1 MSQIYTDEVIPP
13 RAADSRG
20 QNKTNAED
28 AGSDWDFLE
37 LNGKAAAERSSTMQG
52 DGSITLKSSRDEAV
66 SRQRA
71 HFRGAPDTPPPKLS
85 QKTEP
90 DTGDRAFREVL
101 ARLKEAQ
108 QRAAAD
114 GAAAGGVFRAMG
126 MAATDYE
133 DVSGQR
139 QRFLAF
145 CPAYDMMTQGQLR
158 TYFAWRTDVR
168 RAMAAAQPV
177 PRPVS
182 SSYAVLYLMELV
194 NGIGMSGPEESY
206 QTAQHFWEA
215 YRRFDFTID
224 RLAMSWLQDLADY
237 WGLKGGHQPL
247 NDWTQLKVPNDQ
259 HLRAL
264 IDCQAAL
271 GDDLAVGGFLFT
283 LSDYAPEKNAFFKLT
298 GASQPSKQE
307 GMDEERLTK
316 VFRLAGA
323 AWRQWVQDVPRSQRL
338 KMLGCAAGAR
348 RRLFQNGLFDMTQA
362 PDRSVVTADGRTLIF
377 SDGLC
382 FEERIAE
389 SRTSRMM
396 FLAFLKQ
403 AENMLRRQTPGFK
416 PVKNLAD
423 PSVVQAFENAAAKEA
438 EARRRAANPARKI
451 DFTRL
456 GNIRTDAEVNR
467 DRLVLA
473 EEIAE
478 SAQHDDQAAYEE
490 PHPSEAVQCLLARQS
505 EMLDGSSAEDS
516 SALRRTDKK
525 TTAPAPAMPMPQP
538 QFEPESVP
546 LSGALNVPPAGEGL
560 TPELQGALAELLHHG
575 RTDCAGLSPAMFVD
589 RINELLF
596 DAVGDAVL
604 EMTPAGPA
612 VIEDYIDDVKRIIL

>member
-1 MSQIYTDEVIPP
+1 MSQIYVDEVIPP

-37 LNGKAAAERSSTMQG
+37 LNGKAAAEHSSTMQG

-66 SRQRA
+66 RRKGA
-71 HFRGAPDTPPPKLS
+71 HFRGAPDTPSPTLS

-126 MAATDYE
+126 MAAADYE
-133 DVSGQR
+133 DVSGLR

-158 TYFAWRTDVR
+158 TYFAWRTEVR
-168 RAMAAAQPV
+168 RAMATAQPV

-194 NGIGMSGPEESY
+194 NGIGAIGPEESY

-247 NDWTQLKVPNDQ
+247 NDWTQPKVPNDQ

-423 PSVVQAFENAAAKEA
+423 PSVVQAFETVAANEA

-505 EMLDGSSAEDS
+505 EMLDGSSAVDS

-525 TTAPAPAMPMPQP
+525 TTAPAPAMPQ
-538 QFEPESVP
+538 
-546 LSGALNVPPAGEGL
+546 SGALKVSPAGAGL
-560 TPELQGALAELLHHG
+560 TPELQSALTELLHHG

>member
-1 MSQIYTDEVIPP
+1 MSQIYADEVIPP

-66 SRQRA
+66 LRKGA
-71 HFRGAPDTPPPKLS
+71 HFRGAPDTPSPTLS

-108 QRAAAD
+108 HRAAAD

-126 MAATDYE
+126 MAAADYE

-194 NGIGMSGPEESY
+194 NGIGASGPEESY

-264 IDCQAAL
+264 IDCRAAL

-283 LSDYAPEKNAFFKLT
+283 LSDYAPEKNAFFKRT
-298 GASQPSKQE
+298 GASQASKQE
-307 GMDEERLTK
+307 GMDKERLTK
-316 VFRLAGA
+316 VFRLAGT

-423 PSVVQAFENAAAKEA
+423 PSVVEAFETVAANEA

-478 SAQHDDQAAYEE
+478 SVQHDDQAAYEE

-505 EMLDGSSAEDS
+505 EMLDGSSAVDS

-525 TTAPAPAMPMPQP
+525 TTAPAPAMPQP

-546 LSGALNVPPAGEGL
+546 LPGALNVPPAGEAL

-575 RTDCAGLSPAMFVD
+575 RTDCAGLSPAMCVD
-589 RINELLF
+589 GINELLF

-604 EMTPAGPA
+604 EMRPAGPA

>member
-1 MSQIYTDEVIPP
+1 MSQIYADEVIPP

-37 LNGKAAAERSSTMQG
+37 LNGKAASEHSSTMQG

-66 SRQRA
+66 LRKGA
-71 HFRGAPDTPPPKLS
+71 HFRGAPDTPSPTLS

-108 QRAAAD
+108 HRAAAD

-126 MAATDYE
+126 MAAADYE

-194 NGIGMSGPEESY
+194 NGIGASGPEESY

-224 RLAMSWLQDLADY
+224 RLALSWLQDLADY
-237 WGLKGGHQPL
+237 WGLNGGHLPRNIWSQP
-247 NDWTQLKVPNDQ
+247 KVPNDQ

-423 PSVVQAFENAAAKEA
+423 PSVVEAFETVAANEA

-505 EMLDGSSAEDS
+505 ERLDGSSAVDS
-516 SALRRTDKK
+516 S
-525 TTAPAPAMPMPQP
+525 
-538 QFEPESVP
+538 E
-546 LSGALNVPPAGEGL
+546 
-560 TPELQGALAELLHHG
+560 
-575 RTDCAGLSPAMFVD
+575 
-589 RINELLF
+589 
-596 DAVGDAVL
+596 
-604 EMTPAGPA
+604 
-612 VIEDYIDDVKRIIL
+612 

>member
-1 MSQIYTDEVIPP
+1 MSQIYADEVIPP

-37 LNGKAAAERSSTMQG
+37 LNGKAASEHSSTMQG

-66 SRQRA
+66 LRKWA
-71 HFRGAPDTPPPKLS
+71 HFRGAPDTPSPTLS

-108 QRAAAD
+108 HRAAAD

-126 MAATDYE
+126 MAAADYE

-194 NGIGMSGPEESY
+194 NGIGASGPEESY

-224 RLAMSWLQDLADY
+224 RLALSWLQDLADY
-237 WGLKGGHQPL
+237 WGLNGGHLPRNIWSQP
-247 NDWTQLKVPNDQ
+247 KVPNDQ

-423 PSVVQAFENAAAKEA
+423 PSVVEAFETVAANEA

-505 EMLDGSSAEDS
+505 EMLDGSSAVDS

-525 TTAPAPAMPMPQP
+525 TTAPAPAMPQP

-546 LSGALNVPPAGEGL
+546 QSGALKVSPAGAGL
-560 TPELQGALAELLHHG
+560 TPELQSALTELLHHG

-604 EMTPAGPA
+604 EMRPAGPA

>member
-1 MSQIYTDEVIPP
+1 MSQIYADEVIPP
-13 RAADSRG
+13 RAAHSRG

-37 LNGKAAAERSSTMQG
+37 LNGKAADERSGTMHG
-52 DGSITLKSSRDEAV
+52 DGSITLQSRRDEAV
-66 SRQRA
+66 GRQRA
-71 HFRGAPDTPPPKLS
+71 HFREAPDTPSPTLS

-90 DTGDRAFREVL
+90 DTGDWAFREVL

-126 MAATDYE
+126 MAAADYE
-133 DVSGQR
+133 DVSGLR

-158 TYFAWRTDVR
+158 TYFAWRTEVR

-194 NGIGMSGPEESY
+194 NGIGTSGPEASC

-224 RLAMSWLQDLADY
+224 RLALSWLQDLADY

-247 NDWTQLKVPNDQ
+247 NDWTQPKVPNDQ

-298 GASQPSKQE
+298 GVSQPSKQE

-316 VFRLAGA
+316 VFRLAGT

-403 AENMLRRQTPGFK
+403 AENMIRRQTPGFK

-423 PSVVQAFENAAAKEA
+423 PSVVEAFETVAAKEA

-456 GNIRTDAEVNR
+456 RDIRTDAEVNR

-505 EMLDGSSAEDS
+505 EMLDGSLAEDS

-525 TTAPAPAMPMPQP
+525 TPAPAMPVPP
-538 QFEPESVP
+538 PPRCEPESVP
-546 LSGALNVPPAGEGL
+546 LSGALNVPPAGECL
-560 TPELQGALAELLHHG
+560 TPELQKALAELLHHG

-604 EMTPAGPA
+604 EMRPAGPA

>member
-1 MSQIYTDEVIPP
+1 M
-13 RAADSRG
+13 
-20 QNKTNAED
+20 
-28 AGSDWDFLE
+28 
-37 LNGKAAAERSSTMQG
+37 
-52 DGSITLKSSRDEAV
+52 
-66 SRQRA
+66 
-71 HFRGAPDTPPPKLS
+71 
-85 QKTEP
+85 
-90 DTGDRAFREVL
+90 
-101 ARLKEAQ
+101 
-108 QRAAAD
+108 
-114 GAAAGGVFRAMG
+114 
-126 MAATDYE
+126 
-133 DVSGQR
+133 
-139 QRFLAF
+139 
-145 CPAYDMMTQGQLR
+145 
-158 TYFAWRTDVR
+158 
-168 RAMAAAQPV
+168 
-177 PRPVS
+177 
-182 SSYAVLYLMELV
+182 
-194 NGIGMSGPEESY
+194 
-206 QTAQHFWEA
+206 
-215 YRRFDFTID
+215 
-224 RLAMSWLQDLADY
+224 
-237 WGLKGGHQPL
+237 
-247 NDWTQLKVPNDQ
+247 PNDQ

-264 IDCQAAL
+264 IDCRAAL
-271 GDDLAVGGFLFT
+271 GDDLAVGGLLFT

-298 GASQPSKQE
+298 RASQASKQE
-307 GMDEERLTK
+307 DMDEERLTK

-396 FLAFLKQ
+396 FLAFLKE

-416 PVKNLAD
+416 PVKNSAD
-423 PSVVQAFENAAAKEA
+423 PSVMQAFETVAAKEA

-456 GNIRTDAEVNR
+456 RDIRTDAEVNR

-478 SAQHDDQAAYEE
+478 SAQHDNQAAYEE
-490 PHPSEAVQCLLARQS
+490 PHPTQAVQCLSARQS
-505 EMLDGSSAEDS
+505 EMHDGSLAEDLS
-516 SALRRTDKK
+516 PLRRTDNK
-525 TTAPAPAMPMPQP
+525 TAPEPAMQAPPP
-538 QFEPESVP
+538 RFEPESVP
-546 LSGALNVPPAGEGL
+546 LSGALNVPPAGECL
-560 TPELQGALAELLHHG
+560 TPELQKALAELLHHG

>member
-1 MSQIYTDEVIPP
+1 MSEIYADEVIPP

-37 LNGKAAAERSSTMQG
+37 LNGKAAAERSSAVHG
-52 DGSITLKSSRDEAV
+52 DGSITLKSSREEAFR
-66 SRQRA
+66 RQRA
-71 HFRGAPDTPPPKLS
+71 HFREAPDTPSPTFS
-85 QKTEP
+85 QKKEP
-90 DTGDRAFREVL
+90 AAGDRAFREVL
-101 ARLKEAQ
+101 GRLKEAQ

-126 MAATDYE
+126 MAVADYE

-194 NGIGMSGPEESY
+194 NGIGTSGPEESY
-206 QTAQHFWEA
+206 QTAQNFWEA

-237 WGLKGGHQPL
+237 WGLNGGHLPQ
-247 NDWTQLKVPNDQ
+247 NIWTQPKVPNDQ

-264 IDCQAAL
+264 IDCRAAL
-271 GDDLAVGGFLFT
+271 GDDFAVGGLLFT

-298 GASQPSKQE
+298 RASQASKQE
-307 GMDEERLTK
+307 DMDEERLTK

-362 PDRSVVTADGRTLIF
+362 PDRLVVTADGRTLIF

-396 FLAFLKQ
+396 FLAFLKE

-416 PVKNLAD
+416 PVKNSAN
-423 PSVVQAFENAAAKEA
+423 PSVMQAFETVAAKEA

-456 GNIRTDAEVNR
+456 QDIRTDAEVNR

-478 SAQHDDQAAYEE
+478 SAQHDDRSAYEE
-490 PHPSEAVQCLLARQS
+490 PHPTQAVQCLFARQS
-505 EMLDGSSAEDS
+505 EMHDGSLAEDLS
-516 SALRRTDKK
+516 PLRRTDNK
-525 TTAPAPAMPMPQP
+525 TAPEPAMQAPPP
-538 QFEPESVP
+538 RFEPESVP
-546 LSGALNVPPAGEGL
+546 LSGALNVPPAGECL
-560 TPELQGALAELLHHG
+560 TPELQKALAELLHHG

>member
-1 MSQIYTDEVIPP
+1 MSEIYADEVIPP

-37 LNGKAAAERSSTMQG
+37 LNGKAAAERSSAVHG
-52 DGSITLKSSRDEAV
+52 DGSITLKSSREEAFR
-66 SRQRA
+66 RQRA
-71 HFRGAPDTPPPKLS
+71 HFREAPDTPSPTFS
-85 QKTEP
+85 QKKEP
-90 DTGDRAFREVL
+90 AAGDRAFREVL
-101 ARLKEAQ
+101 GRLKEAQ

-126 MAATDYE
+126 MAVADYE

-194 NGIGMSGPEESY
+194 NGIGTSGPEESY
-206 QTAQHFWEA
+206 QTAQNFWEA
-215 YRRFDFTID
+215 YRRIDFTID

-237 WGLKGGHQPL
+237 WGLNGGHLPQ
-247 NDWTQLKVPNDQ
+247 NIWTQPKVPNDQ

-264 IDCQAAL
+264 IDCRAAL
-271 GDDLAVGGFLFT
+271 GDDLAVGGLLFT

-298 GASQPSKQE
+298 RASQASKQE
-307 GMDEERLTK
+307 DMDEERLTK

-362 PDRSVVTADGRTLIF
+362 PDRLVVTADGRTLIF

-396 FLAFLKQ
+396 FLAFLKE

-416 PVKNLAD
+416 PVKNSAN
-423 PSVVQAFENAAAKEA
+423 PSVMQAFETVAAKEA

-456 GNIRTDAEVNR
+456 QDIRTDAEVNR

-478 SAQHDDQAAYEE
+478 SAQHDDRSAYEE
-490 PHPSEAVQCLLARQS
+490 PHPTQAVQCLFARQS
-505 EMLDGSSAEDS
+505 EMHDGSLAEDLS
-516 SALRRTDKK
+516 PLRRTDNK
-525 TTAPAPAMPMPQP
+525 TAPEPAMQAPPP
-538 QFEPESVP
+538 RFEPESVP
-546 LSGALNVPPAGEGL
+546 LSGALNVPPAGECL
-560 TPELQGALAELLHHG
+560 TPELQKALAELLHHG

>member
-1 MSQIYTDEVIPP
+1 MSEIYADEVIPP
-13 RAADSRG
+13 RAAYCRG
-20 QNKTNAED
+20 HNKTNAED

-66 SRQRA
+66 RRKGA
-71 HFRGAPDTPPPKLS
+71 HFRGAPDTPSPTFS

-101 ARLKEAQ
+101 ARLKKAQ
-108 QRAAAD
+108 HRAAAD

-126 MAATDYE
+126 MAAADYE
-133 DVSGQR
+133 DVSGLR

-194 NGIGMSGPEESY
+194 NGIGTSGPEESC
-206 QTAQHFWEA
+206 QTAQLFWEA

-224 RLAMSWLQDLADY
+224 RLALSWLQDLVDY
-237 WGLKGGHQPL
+237 WGLNGGHLSQTDWPQP
-247 NDWTQLKVPNDQ
+247 KVPNDQ

-264 IDCQAAL
+264 IDCRAAL
-271 GDDLAVGGFLFT
+271 GDDLAVGGLLFT
-283 LSDYAPEKNAFFKLT
+283 LSDYAPEKNAFFKRT

-307 GMDEERLTK
+307 GMDEGRLTK
-316 VFRLAGA
+316 VMRLAGA

-403 AENMLRRQTPGFK
+403 AENMLRLQTPGFK

-423 PSVVQAFENAAAKEA
+423 PSVVEAFETVAAKEA
-438 EARRRAANPARKI
+438 EARRRASNPARKI

-456 GNIRTDAEVNR
+456 RDIRTDAEVNR

-490 PHPSEAVQCLLARQS
+490 PHPTQAVQCLSARQS
-505 EMLDGSSAEDS
+505 GVRDGSAAEDS

-525 TTAPAPAMPMPQP
+525 TTAPAPAMPPP

-546 LSGALNVPPAGEGL
+546 LSGALNVPPAGECL
-560 TPELQGALAELLHHG
+560 TPELQGALAELLKHG
-575 RTDCAGLSPAMFVD
+575 RTGCAGLSPAMFVD

>member
-1 MSQIYTDEVIPP
+1 MSQIYADEVIPP

-37 LNGKAAAERSSTMQG
+37 LNGKAASEHSSTMQG

-66 SRQRA
+66 LRKGA
-71 HFRGAPDTPPPKLS
+71 HFRGAPDTPSPTLS

-108 QRAAAD
+108 HRAAAD

-126 MAATDYE
+126 MAAADYE
-133 DVSGQR
+133 EVSGQR

-194 NGIGMSGPEESY
+194 NGIGASGPEESY

-224 RLAMSWLQDLADY
+224 RLALSWLQDLADY

-264 IDCQAAL
+264 IDCRAAL

-298 GASQPSKQE
+298 GASQLSKQE

-316 VFRLAGA
+316 VMRLAGA

-423 PSVVQAFENAAAKEA
+423 PSVVEAFETVAAKEA

-456 GNIRTDAEVNR
+456 RDIRTDAEVNR

-478 SAQHDDQAAYEE
+478 SAQHDDRSAYEE
-490 PHPSEAVQCLLARQS
+490 PHPSEIIQCLSARQS
-505 EMLDGSSAEDS
+505 GVHDGSAAEDS

-525 TTAPAPAMPMPQP
+525 TTAPAPAMPQP
-538 QFEPESVP
+538 QFEPESVLLP
-546 LSGALNVPPAGEGL
+546 GALNVPPAGEAL

-612 VIEDYIDDVKRIIL
+612 VIEDYIDDAKRIIL

>member
-1 MSQIYTDEVIPP
+1 MSQIYADEVIPP

-37 LNGKAAAERSSTMQG
+37 LNGKAASEHSSTMQG

-66 SRQRA
+66 LRKGA
-71 HFRGAPDTPPPKLS
+71 HFRGAPDTPSPTLS

-108 QRAAAD
+108 HRAAAD

-126 MAATDYE
+126 MAAADYE

-194 NGIGMSGPEESY
+194 NGIGASGPEESY

-224 RLAMSWLQDLADY
+224 RLALSWLQDLADY

-264 IDCQAAL
+264 IDCRAAL

-298 GASQPSKQE
+298 GASQLSKQE

-316 VFRLAGA
+316 VMRLAGA

-423 PSVVQAFENAAAKEA
+423 PSVVEAFETVAAKEA

-456 GNIRTDAEVNR
+456 RDIRTDAEVNR

-478 SAQHDDQAAYEE
+478 SAQHDDRSAYEE
-490 PHPSEAVQCLLARQS
+490 PHPSEIIQCLSARQS
-505 EMLDGSSAEDS
+505 GVHDGSAAEDS
-516 SALRRTDKK
+516 SALRRTDKQ
-525 TTAPAPAMPMPQP
+525 TTAPAPAMPQP

-546 LSGALNVPPAGEGL
+546 LPGALNVPPAGEAL

-604 EMTPAGPA
+604 EMRPAGPA
-612 VIEDYIDDVKRIIL
+612 VIEDYIDDAKRIIL

>member
-1 MSQIYTDEVIPP
+1 MSEIYADEVIPP

-37 LNGKAAAERSSTMQG
+37 LNGKAAAERSSAVHG
-52 DGSITLKSSRDEAV
+52 DGSITLKSSREEAFR
-66 SRQRA
+66 RQRA
-71 HFRGAPDTPPPKLS
+71 HFREAPDTPSPTFS
-85 QKTEP
+85 QKKEP
-90 DTGDRAFREVL
+90 AAGDRAFREVL
-101 ARLKEAQ
+101 GRLKEAQ

-126 MAATDYE
+126 MAVADYE

-168 RAMAAAQPV
+168 WAMAAAQPV

-194 NGIGMSGPEESY
+194 NGIGTSGPEESY
-206 QTAQHFWEA
+206 QTAQNFWEA

-237 WGLKGGHQPL
+237 WGLNGGHLPQ
-247 NDWTQLKVPNDQ
+247 NIWTQPKVPNDQ

-264 IDCQAAL
+264 IDCRAAL
-271 GDDLAVGGFLFT
+271 GDDLAVGGLLFT

-298 GASQPSKQE
+298 RASQASKQE
-307 GMDEERLTK
+307 DMDEERLTK

-362 PDRSVVTADGRTLIF
+362 PDRLVVTADGRTLIF

-396 FLAFLKQ
+396 FLAFLKE

-416 PVKNLAD
+416 PVKNSAN
-423 PSVVQAFENAAAKEA
+423 PSVMQAFETVAAKEA

-456 GNIRTDAEVNR
+456 QDIRTDAEVNR

-478 SAQHDDQAAYEE
+478 SAQHDDRSAYEE
-490 PHPSEAVQCLLARQS
+490 PHPTQAVQCLFARQS
-505 EMLDGSSAEDS
+505 EMHDGSLAEDLS
-516 SALRRTDKK
+516 PLRRTDNK
-525 TTAPAPAMPMPQP
+525 TAPEPAMQAPPP
-538 QFEPESVP
+538 RFEPESVP
-546 LSGALNVPPAGEGL
+546 LSGALNVPPAGECL
-560 TPELQGALAELLHHG
+560 TPELQKALAELLHHG

>member
-1 MSQIYTDEVIPP
+1 MSEIYADEVIPP

-37 LNGKAAAERSSTMQG
+37 LNGKAAAERSSAVHG
-52 DGSITLKSSRDEAV
+52 DGSITLKSSREEAFR
-66 SRQRA
+66 RQRA
-71 HFRGAPDTPPPKLS
+71 HFREAPDTPSPTFS
-85 QKTEP
+85 QKKEP
-90 DTGDRAFREVL
+90 AAGDRAFREVL
-101 ARLKEAQ
+101 GRLKEAQ

-126 MAATDYE
+126 MAVADYE

-194 NGIGMSGPEESY
+194 NGIGTSGPEESY
-206 QTAQHFWEA
+206 QTAQNFWEA

-237 WGLKGGHQPL
+237 WGLNGGHLPQ
-247 NDWTQLKVPNDQ
+247 NIWTQPKVPNDQ

-264 IDCQAAL
+264 IDCRAAL
-271 GDDLAVGGFLFT
+271 GDDLAVGGLLFT

-298 GASQPSKQE
+298 RASQASKQE
-307 GMDEERLTK
+307 DMDEERLTK

-362 PDRSVVTADGRTLIF
+362 PDRLVVTADGRTLIF

-396 FLAFLKQ
+396 FLAFLKE
-403 AENMLRRQTPGFK
+403 AENMLRRQTLGFK
-416 PVKNLAD
+416 PVKNSAN
-423 PSVVQAFENAAAKEA
+423 PSVMQAFETVAAKEA

-456 GNIRTDAEVNR
+456 QDIRTDAEVNR

-478 SAQHDDQAAYEE
+478 SAQHDDRSAYEE
-490 PHPSEAVQCLLARQS
+490 PHPTQAVQCLFARQS
-505 EMLDGSSAEDS
+505 EMHDGSLAEDLS
-516 SALRRTDKK
+516 PLRRTDNK
-525 TTAPAPAMPMPQP
+525 TAPEPAMQAPPP
-538 QFEPESVP
+538 RFEPESVP
-546 LSGALNVPPAGEGL
+546 LSGALNVPPAGECL
-560 TPELQGALAELLHHG
+560 TPELQKALAELLHHG

>member
-1 MSQIYTDEVIPP
+1 MSQIYADEVIPP

-37 LNGKAAAERSSTMQG
+37 LNGKAAAERSSAMQG

-66 SRQRA
+66 RRQRA

-126 MAATDYE
+126 MAAADYE
-133 DVSGQR
+133 DVSGLR

-194 NGIGMSGPEESY
+194 NGIGTSGPEESY
-206 QTAQHFWEA
+206 QTAQNFWEA

-224 RLAMSWLQDLADY
+224 RLAMSWLQDLADF
-237 WGLKGGHQPL
+237 WGLVGE
-247 NDWTQLKVPNDQ
+247 QLSQNQWAPSNAPNDQ
-259 HLRAL
+259 QLRAL

-271 GDDLAVGGFLFT
+271 GDDLAIGGLLFT
-283 LSDYAPEKNAFFKLT
+283 LSDYAPEKNAFFKRT
-298 GASQPSKQE
+298 GASQASKQE

-316 VFRLAGA
+316 VFRLAGT

-362 PDRSVVTADGRTLIF
+362 PDRSVVTADGRTLTF

-389 SRTSRMM
+389 SRMSRMM

-403 AENMLRRQTPGFK
+403 SENMIRRQTPGFK
-416 PVKNLAD
+416 PVKNSAD
-423 PSVVQAFENAAAKEA
+423 PSVVQAFETAAAKEA

-478 SAQHDDQAAYEE
+478 SAQHDNQAAYEE
-490 PHPSEAVQCLLARQS
+490 PHPTPAIQCLSARQS
-505 EMLDGSSAEDS
+505 GVRDGSAAEDS

-525 TTAPAPAMPMPQP
+525 TPAPAMPVPP
-538 QFEPESVP
+538 PPRFEPESVP

-560 TPELQGALAELLHHG
+560 TPELQKALAELLHHG

-604 EMTPAGPA
+604 EMRPAGPA

>member
-1 MSQIYTDEVIPP
+1 
-13 RAADSRG
+13 
-20 QNKTNAED
+20 
-28 AGSDWDFLE
+28 
-37 LNGKAAAERSSTMQG
+37 
-52 DGSITLKSSRDEAV
+52 
-66 SRQRA
+66 
-71 HFRGAPDTPPPKLS
+71 
-85 QKTEP
+85 
-90 DTGDRAFREVL
+90 
-101 ARLKEAQ
+101 
-108 QRAAAD
+108 
-114 GAAAGGVFRAMG
+114 
-126 MAATDYE
+126 
-133 DVSGQR
+133 
-139 QRFLAF
+139 
-145 CPAYDMMTQGQLR
+145 
-158 TYFAWRTDVR
+158 
-168 RAMAAAQPV
+168 
-177 PRPVS
+177 
-182 SSYAVLYLMELV
+182 
-194 NGIGMSGPEESY
+194 
-206 QTAQHFWEA
+206 
-215 YRRFDFTID
+215 
-224 RLAMSWLQDLADY
+224 
-237 WGLKGGHQPL
+237 
-247 NDWTQLKVPNDQ
+247 
-259 HLRAL
+259 
-264 IDCQAAL
+264 
-271 GDDLAVGGFLFT
+271 
-283 LSDYAPEKNAFFKLT
+283 
-298 GASQPSKQE
+298 
-307 GMDEERLTK
+307 MDEERLTK

-423 PSVVQAFENAAAKEA
+423 PSVVEAFETVAAKEA

-456 GNIRTDAEVNR
+456 RDIRTDAEVNR

-478 SAQHDDQAAYEE
+478 SAQHDDRSAYEE
-490 PHPSEAVQCLLARQS
+490 PHPSEIIQCLSARQS
-505 EMLDGSSAEDS
+505 GVHDGSAAEDS

-525 TTAPAPAMPMPQP
+525 TTAPAPAMPQP

-546 LSGALNVPPAGEGL
+546 LPGALNVPPAGEAL

-612 VIEDYIDDVKRIIL
+612 VIEDYIDDAKRIIL

>member
-1 MSQIYTDEVIPP
+1 MSEIYADEVIPP

-37 LNGKAAAERSSTMQG
+37 LNGKAAAERSSAVHG
-52 DGSITLKSSRDEAV
+52 DGSITLKSSREEAFR
-66 SRQRA
+66 RQRA
-71 HFRGAPDTPPPKLS
+71 HFREAPDTPSPTFS
-85 QKTEP
+85 QKKEP
-90 DTGDRAFREVL
+90 AAGDRAFREVL
-101 ARLKEAQ
+101 GRLKEAQ

-126 MAATDYE
+126 MAVADYE

-194 NGIGMSGPEESY
+194 NGIGTSGPEESY
-206 QTAQHFWEA
+206 QTAQNFWEA

-237 WGLKGGHQPL
+237 WGLNGGHLPQ
-247 NDWTQLKVPNDQ
+247 NIWTQPKVPNDQ

-264 IDCQAAL
+264 IDCRAAL
-271 GDDLAVGGFLFT
+271 GDDLAVGGLLFT
-283 LSDYAPEKNAFFKLT
+283 LSYYAPEKNAFFKLT
-298 GASQPSKQE
+298 RASQASKQE
-307 GMDEERLTK
+307 DMDEERLTK

-362 PDRSVVTADGRTLIF
+362 PDRLVVTADGRTLIF

-396 FLAFLKQ
+396 FLAFLKE

-416 PVKNLAD
+416 PVKNSAN
-423 PSVVQAFENAAAKEA
+423 PSVMQAFETVAAKEA

-456 GNIRTDAEVNR
+456 QDIRTDAEVNR

-478 SAQHDDQAAYEE
+478 SAQHDDRSAYEE
-490 PHPSEAVQCLLARQS
+490 PHPTQAVQCLFARQS
-505 EMLDGSSAEDS
+505 EMHDGSLAEDLS
-516 SALRRTDKK
+516 PLRRTDNK
-525 TTAPAPAMPMPQP
+525 TAPEPAMQAPPP
-538 QFEPESVP
+538 RFEPESVP
-546 LSGALNVPPAGEGL
+546 VNV
-560 TPELQGALAELLHHG
+560 
-575 RTDCAGLSPAMFVD
+575 
-589 RINELLF
+589 
-596 DAVGDAVL
+596 
-604 EMTPAGPA
+604 
-612 VIEDYIDDVKRIIL
+612 

>member
-1 MSQIYTDEVIPP
+1 MSEIYADEVIPP

-37 LNGKAAAERSSTMQG
+37 LNGKAAAERSSAVHG
-52 DGSITLKSSRDEAV
+52 DGSITLKSSREEAFR
-66 SRQRA
+66 RQRA
-71 HFRGAPDTPPPKLS
+71 HFREAPDTPSPTFS
-85 QKTEP
+85 QKKEP
-90 DTGDRAFREVL
+90 AAGDRAFREVL
-101 ARLKEAQ
+101 GRLKEAQ
-108 QRAAAD
+108 QRAAAA

-126 MAATDYE
+126 MAAADYE

-194 NGIGMSGPEESY
+194 NGIGTSGPEESY
-206 QTAQHFWEA
+206 QTAQNFWEA

-237 WGLKGGHQPL
+237 WGLNGGHLPQ
-247 NDWTQLKVPNDQ
+247 NIWTLPKVPNDQ

-264 IDCQAAL
+264 IDCRAAL

-298 GASQPSKQE
+298 RASQASKQE

-396 FLAFLKQ
+396 FLAFLKE

-423 PSVVQAFENAAAKEA
+423 PSVVEAFETVAAKEA

-456 GNIRTDAEVNR
+456 RNIRTDAEVNR

-478 SAQHDDQAAYEE
+478 SAQYDNQAAYEE
-490 PHPSEAVQCLLARQS
+490 PHPTQAVQCLSARQS
-505 EMLDGSSAEDS
+505 GVHDGSAAEDS
-516 SALRRTDKK
+516 SPLRRTDKK
-525 TTAPAPAMPMPQP
+525 TPAPAMPAPP
-538 QFEPESVP
+538 PPRFEPESVP
-546 LSGALNVPPAGEGL
+546 LSGALNVPPAGECL
-560 TPELQGALAELLHHG
+560 TPELLKALAELLHHG

-604 EMTPAGPA
+604 EMRPAGPA

>member
-1 MSQIYTDEVIPP
+1 MSQIYADEVIPP

-66 SRQRA
+66 RRQRA
-71 HFRGAPDTPPPKLS
+71 HFRGAPDTPSPTLS

-126 MAATDYE
+126 MAAADYE

-194 NGIGMSGPEESY
+194 NGIGTSGPEESY

-307 GMDEERLTK
+307 GMDEERLTQ

-423 PSVVQAFENAAAKEA
+423 PSVVEAFETVAANEA
-438 EARRRAANPARKI
+438 EARRRAANPARII

-478 SAQHDDQAAYEE
+478 SVQHDDQAAYEE

-505 EMLDGSSAEDS
+505 EMLDGSSAVDS

-525 TTAPAPAMPMPQP
+525 TTAPAPAMPQP

-546 LSGALNVPPAGEGL
+546 QSGALKVSPAGAGL
-560 TPELQGALAELLHHG
+560 TPELQSALTELLHHG

-604 EMTPAGPA
+604 EMRPAGPA

>member
-1 MSQIYTDEVIPP
+1 MSEIYADEVIPP
-13 RAADSRG
+13 RAAHCRG

-28 AGSDWDFLE
+28 AGSDWDFLG
-37 LNGKAAAERSSTMQG
+37 LNGKAAAEHSSTMQG

-66 SRQRA
+66 RRKGA
-71 HFRGAPDTPPPKLS
+71 HFRGAPDTPSPTFS

-101 ARLKEAQ
+101 ARLKKAQ

-126 MAATDYE
+126 MAAADYE
-133 DVSGQR
+133 DVSGLR

-194 NGIGMSGPEESY
+194 NGIGTSGPEASC
-206 QTAQHFWEA
+206 QTAQQFWEA

-224 RLAMSWLQDLADY
+224 RLALSWLQDLADY
-237 WGLKGGHQPL
+237 WGLNGGHLPQNIWSQP
-247 NDWTQLKVPNDQ
+247 KVPNDQ

-264 IDCQAAL
+264 IDCRAAL

-316 VFRLAGA
+316 VIRLAGA

-423 PSVVQAFENAAAKEA
+423 PSVVEAFETVAAKEA
-438 EARRRAANPARKI
+438 EARRRASNPARKI

-456 GNIRTDAEVNR
+456 RDIRTDAEVNR

-478 SAQHDDQAAYEE
+478 SAQHVDQAAYEE
-490 PHPSEAVQCLLARQS
+490 PHPSR
-505 EMLDGSSAEDS
+505 SSA
-516 SALRRTDKK
+516 
-525 TTAPAPAMPMPQP
+525 M
-538 QFEPESVP
+538 P
-546 LSGALNVPPAGEGL
+546 LSPTERNARWLFSRGFISITQNEQKNDS
-560 TPELQGALAELLHHG
+560 T
-575 RTDCAGLSPAMFVD
+575 CAGNAAA
-589 RINELLF
+589 
-596 DAVGDAVL
+596 AV
-604 EMTPAGPA
+604 
-612 VIEDYIDDVKRIIL
+612 

>member
-1 MSQIYTDEVIPP
+1 MSQIYADEVIPP

-37 LNGKAAAERSSTMQG
+37 LNGKAASEHSSTMQG

-66 SRQRA
+66 LRKGA
-71 HFRGAPDTPPPKLS
+71 HFRGAPDTPSPTLS

-108 QRAAAD
+108 HRAAAD

-126 MAATDYE
+126 MAAADYE

-194 NGIGMSGPEESY
+194 NGIGASGPEESY

-224 RLAMSWLQDLADY
+224 RLALSWLQDLADY

-264 IDCQAAL
+264 IDCRAAL

-298 GASQPSKQE
+298 GASQLSKQE

-316 VFRLAGA
+316 VMRLAGA

-423 PSVVQAFENAAAKEA
+423 PSVVEAFETVAAKEA

-456 GNIRTDAEVNR
+456 RDIRTDAEVNR

-478 SAQHDDQAAYEE
+478 SAQHDDRSAYEE
-490 PHPSEAVQCLLARQS
+490 PHPSEIIQCLSARQS
-505 EMLDGSSAEDS
+505 GVHDGSAAEDS

-525 TTAPAPAMPMPQP
+525 TTAPAPAMPQP

-546 LSGALNVPPAGEGL
+546 LPGALYVPPAGEAL

-612 VIEDYIDDVKRIIL
+612 VIEDYIDDAKRIIL